1 MNGRAIFP
9 KSGAHLVGLRSI
21 AGLTLFV
28 PQKLA
33 IANGKIIGCAS
44 ACTGA
49 RLFSDLIDVA
59 KVTPSTLRP
68 RIKYLFMPTITTT
81 AALVDFC
88 NAISD
93 APFIT
98 VDTEF
103 MRETTYWPKLCLIQA
118 ASEERAAIIDPLASE
133 LDLEPFLALLRDPKI
148 LKVFHACRQDIEIFN
163 NLGAMP
169 TPVFDTQVAAMA
181 AGFGDQVAYDS
192 LVRQVIRVE
201 VDKGSRF
208 TDWSRRPLS
217 EQQLQ
222 YALGD
227 VTHLAKLY
235 PKLVDKL
242 KTQDRYDWVAA
253 EMADLTDP
261 RLYNTSPEDAWKRLR
276 PRKPSIKYMAV
287 FKEVA
292 AWRERVAQ
300 ERDQPRGRILKD
312 EGVDEIATQLPTDP
326 AAFDRLRSTA
336 KGFGASKFGL
346 ELCDVIKAALADPEA
361 YAPKVEKTPPPMQVP
376 ASVVELLKVLLRV
389 RCEDEGVAPKLLASV
404 ADLEKIALD
413 DHADVPALQGWRRR
427 LFGDD
432 AIKLKKGEL
441 ALVLNGTRVEV
452 VELD

>member
-1 MNGRAIFP
+1 
-9 KSGAHLVGLRSI
+9 
-21 AGLTLFV
+21 
-28 PQKLA
+28 
-33 IANGKIIGCAS
+33 
-44 ACTGA
+44 
-49 RLFSDLIDVA
+49 
-59 KVTPSTLRP
+59 
-68 RIKYLFMPTITTT
+68 MPTITTT
-81 AALVDFC
+81 AALTDFC
-88 NAISD
+88 AKIAS

-118 ASEERAAIIDPLASE
+118 ASEEHAGIIDPLSPD
-133 LDLEPFLALLRDPKI
+133 LDLKPFLDLLTDPAI
-148 LKVFHACRQDIEIFN
+148 LKVFHACRQDVEIFN

-169 TPVFDTQVAAMA
+169 APVFDTQVAAMA

-192 LVRQVIRVE
+192 LVRQVIKVDI
-201 VDKGSRF
+201 DKGSRF

-227 VTHLAKLY
+227 VTHLARLY
-235 PKLVDKL
+235 PKLVEKL
-242 KTQDRYDWVAA
+242 KAQNRYEWVAA

-261 RLYNTSPEDAWKRLR
+261 KLYNTSPDDAWRRLR
-276 PRKPSIKYMAV
+276 PRKPSLKYMAV

-312 EGVDEIATQLPTDP
+312 EGVDEIATQLPTDA
-326 AAFDRLRSTA
+326 AAFDRLRSTP
-336 KGFGASKFGL
+336 KGFGASKFGI
-346 ELCDVIKAALADPEA
+346 ELCDVIQTALAEPEK
-361 YAPKVEKTPPPMQVP
+361 YAPKVDKAPPPVQVP

-389 RCEDEGVAPKLLASV
+389 RCEDEGVAPKLIASV

-413 DHADVPALQGWRRR
+413 DKANVPALEGWRRKV
-427 LFGDD
+427 FGDD